1 MFIVICWGFVGKLEE
16 CISMVN
22 VRGEFSDNN
31 MLEVMVFK
39 GVRYFCLVL
48 QMVILYILLLIFFII
63 VLVWQEINLVFIGML
78 LIIFFVELFVYDI
91 FIKFG
96 KFVGGIVIGYVV
108 VVFAYKYSLSG
119 NVVVFVENVFQV
131 VNIKVMELINI
142 VFRFFFGYMIY
153 NFGIDFLISGI
164 LVDYI
169 EKKIILFFE

>member
-48 QMVILYILLLIFFII
+48 QMVILYILS
-63 VLVWQEINLVFIGML
+63 LVFIGML